1 MVGDLTPRGYS
12 TEFEGLASS
21 WSSSA
26 VSCLQL
32 AWLFKAHRLISC
44 SLTNWLNELM
54 AKWVDVNDIT
64 SSRFEVDDFVGI
76 PLTAVNLAD
85 VWTGRRQFFLQ
96 VKETEILKT
105 LGYWW
110 KRKASPQVRFIS
122 QLQKTVECSHNHQ
135 ESKLL
140 NLNAKWHGLT
150 SWEFQVS
157 TCHGWCP
164 WRLQE
169 GLDPRGWWD
178 FSLDFSRLHTSTTF
192 TKSSFTGLSSP
203 SIRFEQFSLTQHGY
217 SIFSCPKTVFTWGNT
232 KNYLAY
238 EKLSITNFQLHSFIL
253 ALKELDDLTHG
264 LCFSL
269 AHSNPV
275 SKIQGCRSGFLD
287 RSLPVHVPFGD
298 QNS

>member
-1 MVGDLTPRGYS
+1 MVVGDLTPSGYS

-85 VWTGRRQFFLQ
+85 VWTGRRPFFLQ

-110 KRKASPQVRFIS
+110 KRMASLQVRFIS

-150 SWEFQVS
+150 SWEFQRSIDLPRMVS
-157 TCHGWCP
+157 LTSSG
-164 WRLQE
+164 RLGSS
-169 GLDPRGWWD
+169 GLMG
-178 FSLDFSRLHTSTTF
+178 SLDFSRLHTSTTF
-192 TKSSFTGLSSP
+192 TRSSFTGLSSP
-203 SIRFEQFSLTQHGY
+203 SIRFEQFSLTQHG
-217 SIFSCPKTVFTWGNT
+217 
-232 KNYLAY
+232 
-238 EKLSITNFQLHSFIL
+238 
-253 ALKELDDLTHG
+253 
-264 LCFSL
+264 
-269 AHSNPV
+269 
-275 SKIQGCRSGFLD
+275 
-287 RSLPVHVPFGD
+287 
-298 QNS
+298 